1 MQHDHAAAVR
11 RRRSERGAAL
21 VECALVVPFLALLVL
36 GTAEIGRLTRSQ
48 LALAQAAREGAQSA
62 ARGYS
67 IERCVARVLNVAE
80 QGGLIR
86 DNVHTIALEYSSGG
100 GYWETL
106 VDSPSGTDNASRRGN
121 LVRVRVRYRHPLISR
136 MVFPGSQREM
146 SHVMV
151 ARRQ

>member
-1 MQHDHAAAVR
+1 MQHDHPAAVGR
-11 RRRSERGAAL
+11 RRRERGAAL

-36 GTAEIGRLTRSQ
+36 GTVEIGRLTRSQ

-67 IERCVARVLNVAE
+67 IERCAARVLNTAE
-80 QGGLIR
+80 HSGLIR
-86 DNVHTIALEYSSGG
+86 ANVHTITLEWSADGG
-100 GYWETL
+100 TWETL
-106 VDSPSGTDNASRRGN
+106 ANSPSGTENASRRGH

-136 MVFPGSQREM
+136 LVFPGSQREM
-146 SHVMV
+146 SQVMV